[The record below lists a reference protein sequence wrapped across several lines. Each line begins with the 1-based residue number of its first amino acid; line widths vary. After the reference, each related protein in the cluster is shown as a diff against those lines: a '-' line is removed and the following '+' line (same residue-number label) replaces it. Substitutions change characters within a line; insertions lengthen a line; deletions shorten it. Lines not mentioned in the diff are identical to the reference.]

1 MGALRDEGGDA
12 VEREPLLTIL
22 EAELAAAEAFAPCAA
37 AGSDG
42 ACRWPVRR
50 RKLKVRRPAPAQ
62 RTAHGPRHE
71 ELHVIRAPVR
81 LAFVLCNY
89 LTLARHSERAA
100 GGGRHDLWCVQRCG

>member
-12 VEREPLLTIL
+12 VEREPLLTVL
-22 EAELAAAEAFAPCAA
+22 EAELAAAEAFAPCAS

-42 ACRWPVRR
+42 GGRWPVRR

-62 RTAHGPRHE
+62 PAAQDPRYE

-81 LAFVLCNY
+81 LKG
-89 LTLARHSERAA
+89 RAIRFLLVHFPTDA
-100 GGGRHDLWCVQRCG
+100 PT